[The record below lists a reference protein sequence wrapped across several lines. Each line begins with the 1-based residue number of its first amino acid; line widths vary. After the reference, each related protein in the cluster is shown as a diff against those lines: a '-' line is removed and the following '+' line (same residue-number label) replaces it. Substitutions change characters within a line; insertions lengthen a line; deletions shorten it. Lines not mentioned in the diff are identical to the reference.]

1 MSIFTATFW
10 RAAAERGAKATAWAL
25 SSTLIANGTG
35 LIDTDWRGVLSVAG
49 MAGLLS
55 VLGSIASDAATS
67 GTGPSLT
74 NAERL
79 DPPPPGPDDN
89 GASDLVVLA
98 AVGLLA
104 LVILIAA
111 GVIR

>member
-74 NAERL
+74 NAETL
-79 DPPPPGPDDN
+79 DPPPPGPEN

>member
-1 MSIFTATFW
+1 MNALTTIPPNVRSALYWISFVVGIGLGATQVGYQS
-10 RAAAERGAKATAWAL
+10 AEAGFPVWLKV
-25 SSTLIANGTG
+25 S
-35 LIDTDWRGVLSVAG
+35 LSVYAF
-49 MAGLLS
+49 L
-55 VLGSIASDAATS
+55 AATLGLTAAS
-67 GTGPSLT
+67 NTPSYT
-74 NAERL
+74 DVVEGDAK
-79 DPPPPGPDDN
+79 PPREV